1 MTDLNLTID
10 MTKVGKGLPLP
21 AMTLVVPLMKKQPV
35 DNAEGF
41 KNLLEGTIIYVNK
54 KAKTVVVVGQDGRK
68 AISRATKNDTF
79 NATTGVYYTLV
90 KYLTNWSNSH
100 FRRYLDLRV
109 PSLERNAI
117 PEVTLEVLK
126 KAHVK
131 DAEKLLADI
140 QHQVRAKVEKE
151 ISIEVVSKL
160 TGMTQKEIDAYV
172 SEHTRDPKKK

>member
-1 MTDLNLTID
+1 MTNLNLTID
-10 MTKVGKGLPLP
+10 IKKLTKGLPLP
-21 AMTLVVPLMKKQPV
+21 VMTLVVPLMKKQPI
-35 DNAEGF
+35 DNTEDF
-41 KNLLEGTIIYVNK
+41 KNLLEGTIIYVDK

-68 AISRATKNDTF
+68 AISKATENDTF
-79 NATTGVYYTLV
+79 DTTTGVYYTFV
-90 KYLTNWSNSH
+90 KYLTNWSNSY
-100 FRRYLDLRV
+100 FRRYLDLRL

-117 PEVTLEVLK
+117 PEATLEVLK
-126 KAHVK
+126 KAGVK

-140 QHQVRAKVEKE
+140 QHQVRTKVEKE